1 MRLLLELKFVMEVQE
16 KDMGIEICYRGTGK
30 KDMRVEEEFVSALRI
45 EGAWWGVARWPKW
58 KWGAGWEVGVVD
70 NESNFLF
77 LCKT

>member
-45 EGAWWGVARWPKW
+45 EGA
-58 KWGAGWEVGVVD
+58 
-70 NESNFLF
+70 
-77 LCKT
+77 